1 MRFAAT
7 TAALGAGRGRGM
19 NVRAAT
25 SADIPELLGLIGSY
39 WQFEGID
46 GFDPARIAPVLRRLL
61 HEPRLGRIWVA
72 QSDSAL
78 VGYLIAVLMMS
89 LEHQGM
95 MAEVDEFFV
104 LPRLRNCGVGAM
116 LLCEAESALAAGG
129 CVRLQ
134 LQLGVKN
141 AAARAFYQHRDY
153 ADRGGYEL
161 LDKPLRA
168 PGNGRG

>member
-1 MRFAAT
+1 
-7 TAALGAGRGRGM
+7 M

-78 VGYLIAVLMMS
+78 VGYLIAVLMMRPS
-89 LEHQGM
+89 PPKWATGSPSISK
-95 MAEVDEFFV
+95 
-104 LPRLRNCGVGAM
+104 PRSSM
-116 LLCEAESALAAGG
+116 W
-129 CVRLQ
+129 
-134 LQLGVKN
+134 
-141 AAARAFYQHRDY
+141 
-153 ADRGGYEL
+153 
-161 LDKPLRA
+161 
-168 PGNGRG
+168 